1 MNLLPLTAWIDLSSL
16 QVPWPITLGCA
27 CVCSYLVGRITL
39 KPSAPTEEDNDGVCR
54 MSSIPKDLQQMAN
67 NFQQELSAHNLSIDK
82 LKEIVRE
89 LKEVASED
97 LREDLTREAE
107 ETLKTTCRLAT
118 QLSCTNE
125 EVSRRVSKIKS
136 STVLVNDPVTGL
148 QTREALEESLT
159 RMFAMQS
166 RYELPFSVVSFG
178 LAVDVQESDDEGDAA
193 PINMQARAAAE
204 ILSGSAR
211 ESDVIGRHDGDT
223 FVVLLP
229 NTTMEAAIQ
238 YCQRALASAQDAL
251 ADRVYAGVATAGL
264 ADDPASLLKRSV
276 ETMRAAKG
284 TMVNCICY
292 HDGEAVQPANEQ
304 VEELTASDLGHSLP
318 ANASSDVP

>member
-1 MNLLPLTAWIDLSSL
+1 MNLLQLTAWIDLSSL
-16 QVPWPITLGCA
+16 QIPWTITLGCA
-27 CVCSYLVGRITL
+27 CVCSYLVGRIKF
-39 KPSAPTEEDNDGVCR
+39 KPPAPSEDENEGVCR
-54 MSSIPKDLQQMAN
+54 MSSIPKDLQQMAR

-82 LKEIVRE
+82 LKEIVSE
-89 LKEVASED
+89 LKEVASDD

-125 EVSRRVSKIKS
+125 EVSRRVGKIKS

-178 LAVDVQESDDEGDAA
+178 LEVDVQESDDEGDAA
-193 PINMQARAAAE
+193 PIKRQARTAAE
-204 ILSGSAR
+204 ILSDSAR
-211 ESDVIGRHDGDT
+211 ESDVIGRYDGDT

-238 YCQRALASAQDAL
+238 YGQRALASAQDAL
-251 ADRVYAGVATAGL
+251 PDCVYAGVATAGL
-264 ADDPASLLKRSV
+264 ADDPASLLERSV
-276 ETMRAAKG
+276 DTMREAKG
-284 TMVNCICY
+284 TIVNCVYY

-304 VEELTASDLGHSLP
+304 VEDLTASDSGTSLP
-318 ANASSDVP
+318 ANAS